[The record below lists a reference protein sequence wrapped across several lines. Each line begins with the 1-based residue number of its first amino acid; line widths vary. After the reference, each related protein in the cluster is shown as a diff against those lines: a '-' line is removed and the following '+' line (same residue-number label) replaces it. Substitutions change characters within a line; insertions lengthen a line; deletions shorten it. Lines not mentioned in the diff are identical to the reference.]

1 MSKKVIPALI
11 ALVGALLWLSSAFL
25 PVPIF
30 AICVSIIASI
40 GVYEIEHALGVKNKG
55 FMAITLLFTAAGPI
69 IAEYI
74 EHINLPAAAFITVY
88 IVAILTMMVIKHE
101 NMEFKSTAAG
111 VLMSICL
118 HYGFSCVV
126 YLRDIYTTDAD
137 LFGGRKSYGM
147 FFILFSFFCCWM
159 TDTMAFF
166 AGSFFGKHKMC
177 PKISPNKTIEGAIG
191 GVLSNVILTLILL
204 TVFRHFFHIEVGY
217 IFTAVMTIILS
228 VISIFGDLA
237 ASVIKRQNG
246 IKDFG
251 NLLPGTGGVMDRFDS
266 SMFVIPLLYITVSTL
281 IEYDLGHF
289 IFT

>member
-11 ALVGALLWLSSAFL
+11 ALVFALLWLCSAFL
-25 PVPIF
+25 PIPIF

-55 FMAITLLFTAAGPI
+55 FMSITILFTAAGPI
-69 IAEYI
+69 IANYI
-74 EHINLPAAAFITVY
+74 DHVNLPAAALITVY
-88 IVAILTMMVIKHE
+88 VVAILTMMVIKHE
-101 NMEFKSTAAG
+101 NMDFKSTATG
-111 VLMSICL
+111 ILMSVCL

-126 YLRDIYTTDAD
+126 YLRDIYTTHEM
-137 LFGGRKSYGM
+137 FTGKQSYGM
-147 FFILFSFFCCWM
+147 FFLLFSFFCCWM

-166 AGSFFGKHKMC
+166 AGSLLGKHKMC

-191 GVLSNVILTLILL
+191 GVLCNGLL
-204 TVFRHFFHIEVGY
+204 CIVMLAVFRHFFHLEVGY
-217 IFTAVMTIILS
+217 AFTFIMALILS

-237 ASVIKRQNG
+237 ASVIKRQSG

-289 IFT
+289 IFA

>member
-11 ALVGALLWLSSAFL
+11 ALVVALLWLSSAF
-25 PVPIF
+25 VAIPIF
-30 AICVSIIASI
+30 AICVSIIAAI

-69 IAEYI
+69 VANYI
-74 EHINLPAAAFITVY
+74 EHINLPAAALITVY
-88 IVAILTMMVIKHE
+88 VVAILTMMVIKHD
-101 NMEFKSTAAG
+101 NMEFKSTATG
-111 VLMSICL
+111 ILMSICL

-126 YLRDIYTTDAD
+126 YMRDIYKTDET
-137 LFGGRKSYGM
+137 LFAGKQSYGM
-147 FFILFSFFCCWM
+147 FFLLFSFFCCWM
-159 TDTMAFF
+159 TDAMAFF
-166 AGSFFGKHKMC
+166 AGSLLGKHKMC

-191 GVLSNVILTLILL
+191 GVLCNALL
-204 TVFRHFFHIEVGY
+204 CLVLLAVFRHFFHLQVGY
-217 IFTAVMTIILS
+217 IFIFIIAVILS

-266 SMFVIPLLYITVSTL
+266 SLFVIPLLYITVDSL
-281 IEYDLGHF
+281 IKYNLGHLIF
-289 IFT
+289 I